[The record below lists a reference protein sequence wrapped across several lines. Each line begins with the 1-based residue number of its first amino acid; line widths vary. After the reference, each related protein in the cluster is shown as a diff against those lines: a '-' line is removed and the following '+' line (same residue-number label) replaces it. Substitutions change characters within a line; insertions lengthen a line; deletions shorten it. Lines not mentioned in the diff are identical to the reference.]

1 MVVCVD
7 ASSQFHSIMVSDGL
21 TAPFADVVLLGL
33 PVFMNNRRWK
43 CEILFFRRSS
53 SQDKLLL
60 PSVTTKD
67 PY

>member
-33 PVFMNNRRWK
+33 PVFMNNKSWK
-43 CEILFFRRSS
+43 CEILFSCKSWFLKKVLVS
-53 SQDKLLL
+53 
-60 PSVTTKD
+60 
-67 PY
+67 